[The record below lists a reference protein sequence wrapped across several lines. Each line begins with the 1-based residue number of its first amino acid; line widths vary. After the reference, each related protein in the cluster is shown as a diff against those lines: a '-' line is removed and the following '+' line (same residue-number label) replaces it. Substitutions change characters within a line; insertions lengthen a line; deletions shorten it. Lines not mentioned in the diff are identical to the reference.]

1 MCYATNLASQ
11 KKLNNQLNRMSR
23 LLTSTTLPVYQGL
36 FEYRIAR
43 ENLKEFYGVRLFNG
57 RRYDKAV
64 LDVHEIRFYRRDV
77 LRSVIPRF

>member
-1 MCYATNLASQ
+1 MKRCGPKVGQENEVE
-11 KKLNNQLNRMSR
+11 MSR
-23 LLTSTTLPVYQGL
+23 LLTSTSLPVYQGL

-64 LDVHEIRFYRRDV
+64 IDTHEIRFYRRDV
-77 LRSVIPRF
+77 LRSVIPFIF